1 MLMKKSSEHLRA
13 SGISAHFTLTEYKE
27 VYYHFVS
34 GKCIEVSII
43 CQWKMHGN
51 KNEKTLPCHRQGMKS
66 CICDVGGLG
75 ILLIEIIQ
83 IEKKKARS
91 HLYVESKKRRRKGS
105 RT

>member
-1 MLMKKSSEHLRA
+1 MLMKKAANTCEQAGFL
-13 SGISAHFTLTEYKE
+13 HFTLTEYKE
-27 VYYHFVS
+27 VYYYFVS

-75 ILLIEIIQ
+75 ILLM
-83 IEKKKARS
+83 
-91 HLYVESKKRRRKGS
+91 
-105 RT
+105 